1 MKKSGYLNIDI
12 QNLTEDLTIEHVER
26 QIAKIS
32 YSNMQMF
39 KQGNDF
45 CKTAAINLET
55 ITPCNI
61 VMRESHHLDIDG
73 IENQNKDLSDWAS
86 FHKSWSSQ

>member
-12 QNLTEDLTIEHVER
+12 QKLTDDLTIEHVER

-55 ITPCNI
+55 ITLYHI
-61 VMRESHHLDIDG
+61 VMCESHRLDIDD
-73 IENQNKDLSDWAS
+73 IENRNKGLSTGLL
-86 FHKSWSSQ
+86 

>member
-12 QNLTEDLTIEHVER
+12 QKLTDDLTTEHVER

-55 ITPCNI
+55 ITIILLCVNHI
-61 VMRESHHLDIDG
+61 
-73 IENQNKDLSDWAS
+73 A
-86 FHKSWSSQ
+86 